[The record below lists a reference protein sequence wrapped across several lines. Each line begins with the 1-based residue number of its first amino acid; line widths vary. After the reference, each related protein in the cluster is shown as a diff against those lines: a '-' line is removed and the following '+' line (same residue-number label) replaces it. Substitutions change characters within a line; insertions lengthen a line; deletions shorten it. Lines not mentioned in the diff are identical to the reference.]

1 MRASPPSRRA
11 RAALLVLLALAALLV
26 AGGADCG
33 AAPAGDAA
41 KTRFDVARAVA
52 ACRRGAE
59 RIAARDPDGAE
70 TAFREALRYA
80 PGFPDPLVGL
90 GHAAA
95 LRGDDAAAL
104 ARYQEAKAA
113 YVALAKQQEDDR
125 AAQFHKTQIAAMGT
139 KDQIQELKDAAGKVI
154 GPSNDIYISH
164 LENVADDARRM
175 EKPGRP
181 LPATPPPEFDFWIG
195 AALYRL
201 GRVDEA
207 RESWEAAVAARPDF
221 GAAWSNLAAARLRLG
236 RCEEARAALARAD
249 AAKAKVPAPL
259 RRDVAACT
267 PK

>member
-1 MRASPPSRRA
+1 MRALPPPRRA
-11 RAALLVLLALAALLV
+11 RAALLVLLALAALLL
-26 AGGADCG
+26 AGGAACF
-33 AAPAGDAA
+33 AAPPDDAA

-70 TAFREALRYA
+70 RAFREALRFA

-104 ARYQEAKAA
+104 ARYQEAKEA
-113 YVALAKQQEDDR
+113 YLALAKRQDDDR
-125 AAQFHKTQIAAMGT
+125 AAQFHKTQIAAITT
-139 KDQIQELKDAAGKVI
+139 KDQIQQLKDAAGKVI

-181 LPATPPPEFDFWIG
+181 LPTTPPPEFDFWIG
-195 AALYRL
+195 NALYRL

-207 RESWEAAVAARPDF
+207 RAAWEAAVAADAGF
-221 GAAWSNLAAARLRLG
+221 GAALSNLAAANLRLG
-236 RCEEARAALARAD
+236 RCAEARAALARAD